1 MTSCK
6 NEDWQPVS
14 LSPRG
19 DDDGVVW
26 FLVLVVVI
34 AVLLGMLLNVCQG

>member
-1 MTSCK
+1 MTSYK
-6 NEDWQPVS
+6 SGDWQPVS

-26 FLVLVVVI
+26 FVVLVVII